1 LPSKLIKYVY
11 LIIKIRIINYISISI
26 YLLLY
31 IYSSINEVLDKEG
44 VTLEDVLGE
53 DELLQE
59 IKAKNDRLIEL

>member
-1 LPSKLIKYVY
+1 MPSKLIKYVY